1 VPAVFGDFVA
11 AADRRLENALLA
23 GDGPAA
29 PLRPITQGLYR
40 LIVVM
45 SRYCDDL
52 APCDEVEASSRNDL
66 RPWERAVL
74 DAGTALR
81 LAADCLRRGAD
92 ETASDRAA
100 TSSRQA
106 RLLAAAATELTAGR
120 DLLETHRASDSAGL
134 WDGRSEW
141 APVVT
146 SLPITR
152 ALGNEIA
159 RWSRQLAPFTA
170 QLASSAASYAR
181 PRAPGRESGT
191 TLGAELGNAGWWL
204 QAAGAAV
211 RPALEIDPVR
221 VADTELLHA
230 IPAAMVPQRQR
241 PGATAEPV
249 AELCRGITISAS
261 RLRNAMQGSKEQA
274 RWSPDVTSDGWQW
287 MAQAAAVSSHV
298 SELALRSLAA
308 RTSELPSP
316 PLDETRLRAA
326 ADFMADMRAA
336 WHGVDRM
343 WDMMITERRRMP
355 ASTAMTDASDL
366 VLRIGRLTWDDPRWT
381 PAHSRRA
388 PLRPPAMMAP
398 DADAVRVV
406 IAAVHQAVDAI
417 AVVAETDGDAVVTAS
432 AAGRLYVPTRSLPAY
447 KKDVPRPFAPAPVT
461 RRQALQK
468 TYDVA
473 LHASR
478 KAADALG
485 ELAIAAEAPSRV
497 LAFARAATAAQ
508 SNRRGSQSRLDASIS
523 RDLPSAGTPFAH
535 ARASTGQPGPVEQEI
550 IARGV
555 SDPIVLLRAAAI
567 DNAASRLIAEAGN
580 RTRAAASRKTGE
592 SEQRPVRSE
601 VRLAAQNFPDGLS
614 ARPPAQQPSRS
625 AGQPGSSPHRIP
637 GRVRQPRSSS
647 L

>member
-1 VPAVFGDFVA
+1 VSAVFGDFVA
-11 AADRRLENALLA
+11 AASRRLENALLA
-23 GDGPAA
+23 GDEPAA
-29 PLRPITQGLYR
+29 RLPPITQDLYR
-40 LIVVM
+40 LVVVM

-92 ETASDRAA
+92 ETDSDQAA
-100 TSSRQA
+100 TPSRQA
-106 RLLAAAATELTAGR
+106 RLLASAATELTAGR
-120 DLLETHRASDSAGL
+120 DLLETHRATDSAGL
-134 WDGRSEW
+134 WGSKSEW

-170 QLASSAASYAR
+170 QLAGSAASYAR
-181 PRAPGRESGT
+181 PRVPGREFAT
-191 TLGAELGNAGWWL
+191 EPGAELGNAGQWL
-204 QAAGAAV
+204 QTAGAAV

-221 VADTELLHA
+221 AADTELLYA

-241 PGATAEPV
+241 PGTAAEPV

-274 RWSPDVTSDGWQW
+274 RWSPDATSDGWQW
-287 MAQAAAVSSHV
+287 MAQAAAVTSHV
-298 SELALRSLAA
+298 SELALRSLAS

-316 PLDETRLRAA
+316 PLTEAQLRAA
-326 ADFMADMRAA
+326 ADLMADMRAA
-336 WHGVDRM
+336 WHEVDRR
-343 WDMMITERRRMP
+343 WDTMITESRRPP

-388 PLRPPAMMAP
+388 PLRPPAVIAP
-398 DADAVRVV
+398 DADAVRAV
-406 IAAVHQAVDAI
+406 IAAVHQAADAM

-447 KKDVPRPFAPAPVT
+447 KDVPRPFAPAPVT
-461 RRQALQK
+461 RRQALQQ

-478 KAADALG
+478 KAAEALA
-485 ELAIAAEAPSRV
+485 ELAIAAAAPSRV
-497 LAFARAATAAQ
+497 LAFARAAALAQ
-508 SNRRGSQSRLDASIS
+508 SNRRGSQGRLDAGIV
-523 RDLPSAGTPFAH
+523 RDLPSAGAPLAH
-535 ARASTGQPGPVEQEI
+535 ARASTGQPGRVEQAI
-550 IARGV
+550 IDRGV

-567 DNAASRLIAEAGN
+567 DKAASRLIAEAGN
-580 RTRAAASRKTGE
+580 GTRSAASWNTRK
-592 SEQRPVRSE
+592 SEQSTVGSE
-601 VRLAAQNFPDGLS
+601 VQLAAQSFPHGLS
-614 ARPPAQQPSRS
+614 VSPSAQQPSRS
-625 AGQPGSSPHRIP
+625 AAQHSSSPHRIP
-637 GRVRQPRSSS
+637 GRPRQPRSMS